1 MDKNNK
7 YRGFNYALTT
17 DKTCR
22 LLCSEKYIVTFFP
35 KGKATSFNIVNGLI
49 KSDGNIITVFTKV
62 SYNINTVVQSIFYTC
77 NSL

>member
-7 YRGFNYALTT
+7 YRVSIALRI

-22 LLCSEKYIVTFFP
+22 LLCSEKYIATFFP
-35 KGKATSFNIVNGLI
+35 KEEATSFNIVNGLI
-49 KSDGNIITVFTKV
+49 KSDGKSLCVFTKV
-62 SYNINTVVQSIFYTC
+62 SYYINTVVQSIFYTC

>member
-22 LLCSEKYIVTFFP
+22 LLCSEKYIATFFP
-35 KGKATSFNIVNGLI
+35 KEEVTSFNIVNGLI
-49 KSDGNIITVFTKV
+49 KSDGNIIMCFHKG
-62 SYNINTVVQSIFYTC
+62 
-77 NSL
+77 